1 MSSST
6 RPLRHS
12 PAILTASRLAT
23 SSSDEYVGDER
34 GAQWLDA
41 DRHRSRRQ
49 PVDIPG
55 RGNSTGN
62 YFAIQSDGGNG
73 DELVVTP
80 VSSSVAVSVF
90 GNDEVQA
97 GQILVAQASITGDA
111 TDQAA
116 SVTYQWEFSSNG
128 GQTWSAP
135 VASTTTGMVNGELS
149 GLYQLTQAETGDLVR
164 AVATFTDD
172 TGQVQI
178 TTSTQTAAIAE
189 ISPILSVPFSYA
201 VDDFSISK
209 TLSGSTTNFNDNFS
223 NGAPPIGGLFGTSVN
238 AVATNGGGGGT
249 TWTESSGHAI
259 MSSSGAAFNGINNS
273 VEATLLTNT
282 SPEEPAAARAIRA

>member
-1 MSSST
+1 MDVIDLTNTSVTSAVLNGST
-6 RPLRHS
+6 
-12 PAILTASRLAT
+12 LTVTEAGGSQSTYQVAGSL
-23 SSSDEYVGDER
+23 
-34 GAQWLDA
+34 
-41 DRHRSRRQ
+41 
-49 PVDIPG
+49 
-55 RGNSTGN
+55 TGN

-164 AVATFTDD
+164 AVAMFTDS

-189 ISPILSVPFSYA
+189 TRRIPACRSVTP
-201 VDDFSISK
+201 
-209 TLSGSTTNFNDNFS
+209 
-223 NGAPPIGGLFGTSVN
+223 
-238 AVATNGGGGGT
+238 
-249 TWTESSGHAI
+249 WTIFRSAK
-259 MSSSGAAFNGINNS
+259 
-273 VEATLLTNT
+273 
-282 SPEEPAAARAIRA
+282 R